1 MDFTTN
7 LGQGV
12 PYRSQSVDKNTP
24 HTQLNNMAAVAAL
37 NIIDKMKVRKAGMRR
52 RSLSQG
58 HQTPFFVKMNILI
71 KSNKNSQ

>member
-7 LGQGV
+7 LYLIG
-12 PYRSQSVDKNTP
+12 VDKNTTT
-24 HTQLNNMAAVAAL
+24 HTVEQYGGCWCCFKHNRQNEG
-37 NIIDKMKVRKAGMRR
+37 RKAGMRR

-58 HQTPFFVKMNILI
+58 HQNPFSEDEHTHTHQK